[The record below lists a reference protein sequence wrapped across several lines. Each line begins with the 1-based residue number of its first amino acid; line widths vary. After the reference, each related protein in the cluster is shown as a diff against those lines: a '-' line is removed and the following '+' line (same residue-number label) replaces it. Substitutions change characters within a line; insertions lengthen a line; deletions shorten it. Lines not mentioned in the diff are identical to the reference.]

1 MGMISIFYMFKVV
14 IIITKPAQVYFKHL
28 DLVRFLCISRNSVKQ
43 KREIV
48 TIFFFLNSAQTKI
61 SAIHTSPD
69 FLHV

>member
-1 MGMISIFYMFKVV
+1 M
-14 IIITKPAQVYFKHL
+14 KPAQVYFKHL